1 MGTDTDRAMRLPW
14 LGWSLETCGR
24 AHARVNFSMVI
35 VCPSFMVRVNHYIF
49 SCTREIS
56 QNQCNDQCP

>member
-24 AHARVNFSMVI
+24 AHARVNFSLVI
-35 VCPSFMVRVNHYIF
+35 V
-49 SCTREIS
+49 
-56 QNQCNDQCP
+56 